1 LPRHGR
7 SISEIY
13 AQRKFHLALHTL
25 SVYQD
30 AAMNAAPHHPPAL
43 ELDPEALVAAAFST
57 PRTPRSPEYKAGALA
72 LLRFKCGQAERCEAC
87 PHPPGTAAADAWFS
101 GLSEGHSIFRKAT
114 QPA

>member
-1 LPRHGR
+1 
-7 SISEIY
+7 
-13 AQRKFHLALHTL
+13 
-25 SVYQD
+25 
-30 AAMNAAPHHPPAL
+30 MNAAPHHPPAL